1 MLVSYG
7 LRIGYNKWQPHKLKR
22 FKMINTTV
30 GNVRHLMSPQN
41 QKNPKTSE
49 QKFDKIHKCGKTL
62 NFYGIRVYCGV
73 IYSNRSFKDNSV

>member
-49 QKFDKIHKCGKTL
+49 
-62 NFYGIRVYCGV
+62 
-73 IYSNRSFKDNSV
+73 